1 MRPLTQRLPCRPP
14 SPATLTRL
22 TRLTSLDADNFIG
35 DREES
40 LDDAPRMLEE
50 TLAAVSRLPQL
61 RALRVSFAGSG
72 YYMFM
77 PSFPPSLT
85 ALQHLRHLFCDLTVH
100 DDSLPPGSWL
110 SGLLSLA
117 LPGDAIAHNTAALA
131 SAQQLQHLMALQPRD
146 RDRLGSA
153 PAYASWHPN
162 VVQWAAGRP
171 SLRRLDIEVPLPHLQ
186 KPPLGAAF
194 ERANKAAM
202 RRNPNMQIHIGSRI
216 SFDETLEQFLE
227 RGGFQPT

>member
-22 TRLTSLDADNFIG
+22 TRPTFLDIDNFIG

-61 RALRVSFAGSG
+61 RVSFASSG
-72 YYMFM
+72 CYMSM

-85 ALQHLRHLFCDLTVH
+85 ALQHLRHLVCDMTVH

-117 LPGDAIAHNTAALA
+117 LPGDAFAHNTAALA

-146 RDRLGSA
+146 RDLWNCA
-153 PAYASWHPN
+153 PPYASWHPN
-162 VVQWAAGRP
+162 VVQWATGRP

-202 RRNPNMQIHIGSRI
+202 RRSPNMQIHIDSRI
-216 SFDETLEQFLE
+216 SLDETLEQFLE